1 MAEKFSLKDYLF
13 NKNSV
18 EKIANEIYGVYPSF
32 RKKQFVTDTLSKFPE
47 LALKQRISWISDMLK
62 KYLPENYTEA
72 VTILLRALP
81 SPLDHTKTDNDFGEF
96 IYAPYAEFIAKNGR
110 TKNNLVFSL
119 QALKEITMRF
129 SAEDA
134 IRYFLNDFPDETL
147 ATLKE
152 WSKDSHYHVRR
163 LASEG
168 TRPKLPWAQKLLIAP
183 EKALPILE
191 NLYYDNT
198 RYVTRSVANHMND
211 ISKINSDLTLQ
222 ILKKWKDSQK
232 QNEKEMEYIIHHA
245 LRSLIKGGNPQAI
258 SFLQFSTDPQILL
271 SDFYI
276 TNDPVKMGDSLEF
289 HFTIKAKDDEKLIID
304 YVLYFINKDGKLT
317 NKKVFKIK
325 KLSLKKNQ
333 SITITKKHKML
344 EQMTT
349 RSLYPGKHKIIIQVN
364 GKQMIE
370 KYFDLIK

>member
-1 MAEKFSLKDYLF
+1 MADKFSLKDYLF
-13 NKNSV
+13 NKKSV
-18 EKIANEIYGVYPSF
+18 EKIADEINHVYPSF
-32 RKKQFVTDTLSKFPE
+32 RKKQFVDDILTEFPK
-47 LALKQRISWISDMLK
+47 LALKQRISWISDMLI
-62 KYLPENYTEA
+62 KYLPGNYIEA
-72 VTILLRALP
+72 VTILLQALP

-96 IYAPYAEFIAKNGR
+96 IYAPYAEFIVKNGR
-110 TKNNLVFSL
+110 TKNNLTFSL

-129 SAEDA
+129 SVEDA

-168 TRPKLPWAQKLLIAP
+168 TRPKLPWSQKLLIAP
-183 EKALPILE
+183 EKALPLLD
-191 NLYYDNT
+191 NLYYDKT
-198 RYVTRSVANHMND
+198 RYVTRSVANHLND
-211 ISKINSDLTLQ
+211 ISKINAALVLQ

-232 QNEKEMEYIIHHA
+232 QNEKEMDYIINHA
-245 LRSLIKGGNPQAI
+245 LRTLIKEGNPQAI
-258 SFLQFSTDPQILL
+258 SFLQFSTDPHVQL
-271 SDFYI
+271 SDFTI
-276 TNDPVKMGDSLEF
+276 TNNPVKMGDSLAF

-304 YVLYFINKDGKLT
+304 YILYFINKEGKLH

-325 KLSLKKNQ
+325 KLLLTKNQ
-333 SITITKKHKML
+333 SITITKKHRML

-349 RSLYPGKHKIIIQVN
+349 RTLYPGRHKIIIQVN

-370 KYFDLIK
+370 QFFDLKK